1 MASIINTVRATVLSI
16 ANKNNYGYI
25 TPNDFNL
32 YAKQAQLDI
41 FEDYFYQYNSWIV
54 KQNARVSGSNYADII
69 KGLVEVI
76 DSFSSTKG
84 LINTGINL
92 FDLPSDYYLIDKIN
106 YYPNLTATGTLTFG
120 STLNTLIDATANFIN
135 GGQVAPGQLIVNTT
149 GGGIYSG
156 GSAFVV
162 SVDSNTQLTISTNDF
177 FTGLYG
183 DTSYAIL
190 STKGITEIERV
201 SQNKIFYLNS
211 SPLTTPGLSFPAYVL
226 GGANNINTGNTITV
240 YPESITTAGT
250 VVSQYIRYP
259 KDPNWTYATLAAGEP
274 LFDESAVDYQDYE
287 LPLSDQVNLIN
298 KILQYAGMSIRETE
312 LTQFGQIQE
321 KMDDS
326 QESPSLTS

>member
-54 KQNARVSGSNYADII
+54 KQNARVSGSDYADII

-92 FDLPSDYYLIDKIN
+92 FDLPDDYYLIDKIN

-120 STLNTLIDATANFIN
+120 SIGNTLIDSAANFIN

-149 GGGIYSG
+149 AGGLYSG

-162 SVDSNTQLTISTNDF
+162 SVDSNTQLTISTNNF
-177 FTGLYG
+177 FTGSFEG
-183 DTSYAIL
+183 TSYSIL

-240 YPESITTAGT
+240 YPESIVTAGT

-259 KDPNWTYATLAAGEP
+259 KDPNWTYATLNAGEP
-274 LFDESAVDYQDYE
+274 LFDESASDYQDFE

-298 KILQYAGMSIRETE
+298 KILQYAGMSIREIS
-312 LTQFGQIQE
+312 LTQFGQAQE
-321 KMDDS
+321 QMDDT
-326 QESPSLTS
+326 QQSPNLTS

>member
-54 KQNARVSGSNYADII
+54 KQNARVSGTDYADIV
-69 KGLVEVI
+69 KNLVEVI

-84 LINTGINL
+84 LINKGVNL
-92 FDLPSDYYLIDKIN
+92 FDLPDDYYLIDKIN
-106 YYPNLTATGTLTFG
+106 YYPNITATGTITFG
-120 STLNTLIDATANFIN
+120 STGTTLIDSAANFVS
-135 GGQVAPGQLIVNTT
+135 GGQVSSGQLVINTSS
-149 GGGIYSG
+149 GGLYSG
-156 GSAFVV
+156 ASAFVV
-162 SVDSNTQLTISTNDF
+162 SVDSETQLTISSNNF
-177 FTGLYG
+177 LTGSFEG
-183 DTSYAIL
+183 TSYSIL

-211 SPLTTPGLSFPAYVL
+211 TPLTAPGLLFPAYVL
-226 GGANNINTGNTITV
+226 GGANSVNTGNTITV
-240 YPESITTAGT
+240 YPDSIVNDGT

-259 KDPNWTYATLAAGEP
+259 KDPNWTYTTLTAGEP
-274 LFDESAVDYQDYE
+274 LFDESATDYQDFE

-298 KILQYAGMSIRETE
+298 KILQYAGMSIREIT
-312 LTQFGQIQE
+312 LTQFGQAQE
-321 KMDDS
+321 KMDGD

>member
-54 KQNARVSGSNYADII
+54 KQNARVSGSDYANII

-92 FDLPSDYYLIDKIN
+92 FDLPDDYYLIDKIN

-120 STLNTLIDATANFIN
+120 STGNTLIDSAATFVT
-135 GGQVAPGQLIVNTT
+135 GGQVVAGQLIVNTT

-162 SVDSNTQLTISTNDF
+162 SVDSETQLTISTNDF
-177 FTGLYG
+177 FTGTFEG
-183 DTSYAIL
+183 TSYSIL

-226 GGANNINTGNTITV
+226 GGANNVNTGNTITV
-240 YPESITTAGT
+240 YPESIVTAGT

-274 LFDESAVDYQDYE
+274 LFDESALDYQDFE
-287 LPLSDQVNLIN
+287 LPLSDQVNIIN
-298 KILQYAGMSIRETE
+298 KILQYAGMSIREIA
-312 LTQFGQIQE
+312 LTQFGQAEEQ
-321 KMDDS
+321 MDDK
-326 QESPSLTS
+326 QQG

>member
-54 KQNARVSGSNYADII
+54 KQNARVSGSDYADII

-92 FDLPSDYYLIDKIN
+92 FDLPDDYYLIDKIN
-106 YYPNLTATGTLTFG
+106 YYPNLTATGTFTFG
-120 STLNTLIDATANFIN
+120 SMANTLIDSAANFVT
-135 GGQVAPGQLIVNTT
+135 GGQVAAGQLIVNTT

-162 SVDSNTQLTISTNDF
+162 SVDSETQLTISTNNF
-177 FTGLYG
+177 FTGKFG
-183 DTSYAIL
+183 NTSYAIL
-190 STKGITEIERV
+190 STKGVTEIERV

-240 YPESITTAGT
+240 YPESIVTAGT

-259 KDPNWTYATLAAGEP
+259 KDPNWTYATLNAGEP
-274 LFDESAVDYQDYE
+274 LFDESALDYQDFE

-298 KILQYAGMSIRETE
+298 KILQYAGMSIREIA
-312 LTQFGQIQE
+312 LSQFGQVQE
-321 KMDDS
+321 QMDDK
-326 QESPSLTS
+326 QQG

>member
-54 KQNARVSGSNYADII
+54 KQNARVSGSDYADII

-92 FDLPSDYYLIDKIN
+92 FDLPDDYYLIDKIN

-120 STLNTLIDATANFIN
+120 STGNTLIDSAATFVT
-135 GGQVAPGQLIVNTT
+135 GGQVVAGQLIVNTT

-162 SVDSNTQLTISTNDF
+162 SVDSETQLTISTNDF
-177 FTGLYG
+177 FTGTFEG
-183 DTSYAIL
+183 TSYSIL

-226 GGANNINTGNTITV
+226 GGANNVNTGNTITV
-240 YPESITTAGT
+240 YPESIVTAGT

-274 LFDESAVDYQDYE
+274 LFDESALDYQDFE

-298 KILQYAGMSIRETE
+298 KILQYAGMSIRETS
-312 LTQFGQIQE
+312 LTQFGQAQE
-321 KMDDS
+321 QMDDT
-326 QESPSLTS
+326 QQSPNLTS

>member
-54 KQNARVSGSNYADII
+54 KQNARVSGSDYADII

-92 FDLPSDYYLIDKIN
+92 FDLPDDYYLIDKIN

-120 STLNTLIDATANFIN
+120 STGNTLIDSAANFVT
-135 GGQVAPGQLIVNTT
+135 GGQVVAGQLIVNTT

-162 SVDSNTQLTISTNDF
+162 SVDSETQLTISTNDF
-177 FTGLYG
+177 FTGTFEG
-183 DTSYAIL
+183 TSYSIL

-226 GGANNINTGNTITV
+226 GGANNVNTGNTITV
-240 YPESITTAGT
+240 YPESIVTAGT

-274 LFDESAVDYQDYE
+274 LFDESALDYQDFE

-298 KILQYAGMSIRETE
+298 KILQYAGMSIREIA
-312 LTQFGQIQE
+312 LTQFGQAEEQ
-321 KMDDS
+321 MDDK
-326 QESPSLTS
+326 QQG

>member
-54 KQNARVSGSNYADII
+54 KQNARVSGSDYANII

-92 FDLPSDYYLIDKIN
+92 FDLPDDYYLIDKIN

-120 STLNTLIDATANFIN
+120 SIGNTLIDSAANFIN

-149 GGGIYSG
+149 GGGLYSG

-162 SVDSNTQLTISTNDF
+162 SVDSNTQLTISTNNF
-177 FTGLYG
+177 FTGSFEG
-183 DTSYAIL
+183 TSYSIL

-240 YPESITTAGT
+240 YPESIVTAGT

-259 KDPNWTYATLAAGEP
+259 KDPNWTYATLNAGEP
-274 LFDESAVDYQDYE
+274 LFDESASDYQDFE

-298 KILQYAGMSIRETE
+298 KILQYAGMSIREIA
-312 LTQFGQIQE
+312 LTQFGQAEEQ
-321 KMDDS
+321 MDDK
-326 QESPSLTS
+326 QQG

>member
-54 KQNARVSGSNYADII
+54 KQNARVSGSDYADII

-92 FDLPSDYYLIDKIN
+92 FDLPDDYYLIDKIN

-120 STLNTLIDATANFIN
+120 STGNTLIDSAANFVT
-135 GGQVAPGQLIVNTT
+135 GGQVVAGQLIVNTT

-162 SVDSNTQLTISTNDF
+162 SVDSETQLTISTNNF
-177 FTGLYG
+177 FTGTFEG
-183 DTSYAIL
+183 TSYSIL

-226 GGANNINTGNTITV
+226 GGANNVNTGNTITV
-240 YPESITTAGT
+240 YPESIVTAGT

-274 LFDESAVDYQDYE
+274 LFDESALDYQDFE

-298 KILQYAGMSIRETE
+298 KILQYAGMSIREIA
-312 LTQFGQIQE
+312 LTQFGQVQDQ
-321 KMDDS
+321 MDDK
-326 QESPSLTS
+326 QQA

>member
-54 KQNARVSGSNYADII
+54 KQNARVSGSDYADII

-92 FDLPSDYYLIDKIN
+92 FDLPDDYYLIDKIN

-120 STLNTLIDATANFIN
+120 STGNTLIDSAATFVT
-135 GGQVAPGQLIVNTT
+135 GGQVVAGQLIVNTT

-162 SVDSNTQLTISTNDF
+162 SVDSETQLTISTNDF
-177 FTGLYG
+177 FTGTFG
-183 DTSYAIL
+183 GTSYSIL

-226 GGANNINTGNTITV
+226 GGANNVNTGNTITV
-240 YPESITTAGT
+240 YPESIVTAGT

-274 LFDESAVDYQDYE
+274 LFDESALDYQDFE
-287 LPLSDQVNLIN
+287 LPLSDQVNIIN
-298 KILQYAGMSIRETE
+298 KILQYAGMSIREIS
-312 LTQFGQIQE
+312 LTQFGQAQE
-321 KMDDS
+321 QMDDT
-326 QESPSLTS
+326 QQSPNLTS

>member
-54 KQNARVSGSNYADII
+54 KQNARVSGSDYADII

-92 FDLPSDYYLIDKIN
+92 FDLPDDYYLIDKIN

-120 STLNTLIDATANFIN
+120 STGNTLIDSAANFVT
-135 GGQVAPGQLIVNTT
+135 GGQVVAGQLIVNTT

-162 SVDSNTQLTISTNDF
+162 SVDSETQLTISTNDF
-177 FTGLYG
+177 FTGTFEG
-183 DTSYAIL
+183 TSYSIL

-226 GGANNINTGNTITV
+226 GGANNVNTGNTITV
-240 YPESITTAGT
+240 YPESIVTAGT

-274 LFDESAVDYQDYE
+274 LFDESALDYQDFE

-298 KILQYAGMSIRETE
+298 KILQYAGMSIREIS
-312 LTQFGQIQE
+312 LTQFGQAQE
-321 KMDDS
+321 QMDDT
-326 QESPSLTS
+326 QQSPNLT

>member
-54 KQNARVSGSNYADII
+54 KQNARVSGSNYANIV
-69 KGLVEVI
+69 KSLVEVI

-92 FDLPSDYYLIDKIN
+92 FDLPDDYYLIDKVN
-106 YYPNLTATGTLTFG
+106 YYPNITGTGTITFG
-120 STLNTLIDATANFIN
+120 STGTTLIDSAANFVN
-135 GGQVAPGQLIVNTT
+135 GGQVSSGQLITNTSS
-149 GGGIYSG
+149 GGLYSG
-156 GSAFVV
+156 ASAFVV
-162 SVDSNTQLTISTNDF
+162 SVDSNTQLTISSNDF
-177 FTGLYG
+177 LTGG
-183 DTSYAIL
+183 FEGTSYTIL
-190 STKGITEIERV
+190 STKGITEVERV

-211 SPLTTPGLSFPAYVL
+211 TPLTSPGLLFPAYVL

-240 YPESITTAGT
+240 YPESIVNAGT

-274 LFDESAVDYQDYE
+274 LFDESAADYQDFE
-287 LPLSDQVNLIN
+287 LPLSDQVNIIN
-298 KILQYAGMSIRETE
+298 KILQYAGMSIREVT
-312 LTQFGQIQE
+312 LTQFGQAQE

>member
-1 MASIINTVRATVLSI
+1 
-16 ANKNNYGYI
+16 
-25 TPNDFNL
+25 
-32 YAKQAQLDI
+32 
-41 FEDYFYQYNSWIV
+41 
-54 KQNARVSGSNYADII
+54 
-69 KGLVEVI
+69 VEVI

-92 FDLPSDYYLIDKIN
+92 FDLPDDYYLIDKIN

-120 STLNTLIDATANFIN
+120 STGNTLIDSAANFVT
-135 GGQVAPGQLIVNTT
+135 GGQVVAGQLIVNTT

-162 SVDSNTQLTISTNDF
+162 SVDSETQLTISTNDF
-177 FTGLYG
+177 FTGTFEG
-183 DTSYAIL
+183 TSYSIL

-226 GGANNINTGNTITV
+226 GGANNVNTGNTITV
-240 YPESITTAGT
+240 YPESIVTAGT

-259 KDPNWTYATLAAGEP
+259 KDPNWTYATLTAGEP
-274 LFDESAVDYQDYE
+274 LFDESALDYQDFE

-298 KILQYAGMSIRETE
+298 KILQYAGMSIREIPLVQFAQAEE
-312 LTQFGQIQE
+312 LA
-321 KMDDS
+321 DDK
-326 QESPSLTS
+326 QQG

>member
-54 KQNARVSGSNYADII
+54 KQNARVSGSDYADII

-92 FDLPSDYYLIDKIN
+92 FDLPDDYYLIDKIN

-120 STLNTLIDATANFIN
+120 SIGNTLIDSAANFIN

-149 GGGIYSG
+149 AGGLYSG

-162 SVDSNTQLTISTNDF
+162 SVDSNTQLTISTNNF
-177 FTGLYG
+177 FTGSFEG
-183 DTSYAIL
+183 TSYSIL

-240 YPESITTAGT
+240 YPESIVTAGT

-274 LFDESAVDYQDYE
+274 LFDESASDYQDFE

-298 KILQYAGMSIRETE
+298 KILQYAGMSIREIA
-312 LTQFGQIQE
+312 LTQFGQAEEQ
-321 KMDDS
+321 MDDK
-326 QESPSLTS
+326 QQG

>member
-54 KQNARVSGSNYADII
+54 KQNARVSGSDYADII

-92 FDLPSDYYLIDKIN
+92 FDLPDDYYLIDKIN

-120 STLNTLIDATANFIN
+120 STGNTLIDSAATFVT
-135 GGQVAPGQLIVNTT
+135 GGQVVAGQLIVNTT

-162 SVDSNTQLTISTNDF
+162 SVDSETQLTISTNDF
-177 FTGLYG
+177 FTGTFEG
-183 DTSYAIL
+183 TSYSIL

-226 GGANNINTGNTITV
+226 GGANNVNTGNTITV
-240 YPESITTAGT
+240 YPESIVTAGT

-274 LFDESAVDYQDYE
+274 LFDESAVDYQDFE

-298 KILQYAGMSIRETE
+298 KILQYAGMSIREIA
-312 LTQFGQIQE
+312 LTQFGQVQE

-326 QESPSLTS
+326 QESPNLTS

>member
-54 KQNARVSGSNYADII
+54 KQNARVSGSDYADII

-92 FDLPSDYYLIDKIN
+92 FDLPDDYYLIDKIN
-106 YYPNLTATGTLTFG
+106 YYPNITATGTLTFG
-120 STLNTLIDATANFIN
+120 STGNTLIDSAATFVT
-135 GGQVAPGQLIVNTT
+135 GGQVVAGQLIVNTT

-162 SVDSNTQLTISTNDF
+162 SVDSETQLTISTNDF
-177 FTGLYG
+177 FTGTFEG
-183 DTSYAIL
+183 TSYSIL

-226 GGANNINTGNTITV
+226 GGANNVNTGNTITV
-240 YPESITTAGT
+240 YPESIVTAGT

-274 LFDESAVDYQDYE
+274 LFDESALDYQDFE

-298 KILQYAGMSIRETE
+298 KILQYAGMSIREIA
-312 LTQFGQIQE
+312 LTQFGQAEEQ
-321 KMDDS
+321 MDDK
-326 QESPSLTS
+326 QQG

>member
-32 YAKQAQLDI
+32 YSKQAQLDI

-54 KQNARVSGSNYADII
+54 KQNARVSGSDYADII

-92 FDLPSDYYLIDKIN
+92 FDLPDDYYLIDKIN

-120 STLNTLIDATANFIN
+120 STGNTLIDSAATFVT
-135 GGQVAPGQLIVNTT
+135 GGQVVAGQLIVNTT

-162 SVDSNTQLTISTNDF
+162 SVDSETQLTISTNDF
-177 FTGLYG
+177 FTGTFEG
-183 DTSYAIL
+183 TSYSIL

-226 GGANNINTGNTITV
+226 GGANNVNTGNTITV
-240 YPESITTAGT
+240 YPESIVTAGT

-274 LFDESAVDYQDYE
+274 LFDESASDYQDFE

-298 KILQYAGMSIRETE
+298 KILQYAGMSIREIS
-312 LTQFGQIQE
+312 LTQFGQAQE
-321 KMDDS
+321 QMDDT
-326 QESPSLTS
+326 QQSPNLTS

>member
-54 KQNARVSGSNYADII
+54 KQNARVSGSDYADII

-92 FDLPSDYYLIDKIN
+92 FDLPDDYYLIDKIN

-120 STLNTLIDATANFIN
+120 STGNTLIDSAANFVT
-135 GGQVAPGQLIVNTT
+135 GGQVVAGQLIVNTT

-162 SVDSNTQLTISTNDF
+162 SVDSETQLTISTNDF
-177 FTGLYG
+177 FTGTFEG
-183 DTSYAIL
+183 TSYSIL

-226 GGANNINTGNTITV
+226 GGANNVNTGNTITV
-240 YPESITTAGT
+240 YPESIVTAGT

-274 LFDESAVDYQDYE
+274 LFDESALDYQDFE
-287 LPLSDQVNLIN
+287 LPLSDQVNIIN
-298 KILQYAGMSIRETE
+298 KILQYAGMSIREIA
-312 LTQFGQIQE
+312 LTQFGQVQE

-326 QESPSLTS
+326 QESPNLTS

>member
-54 KQNARVSGSNYADII
+54 KQNARVSGSDYADII

-92 FDLPSDYYLIDKIN
+92 FDLPDDYYLIDKIN

-120 STLNTLIDATANFIN
+120 SIGNTLIDSAANFIN

-149 GGGIYSG
+149 AGGLYSG

-162 SVDSNTQLTISTNDF
+162 SVDSNTQLTISTNNF
-177 FTGLYG
+177 FTGSFEG
-183 DTSYAIL
+183 TSYSIL

-240 YPESITTAGT
+240 YPESIVTAGT

-274 LFDESAVDYQDYE
+274 LFDESASDYQDFE

-298 KILQYAGMSIRETE
+298 KILQYAGMSIREIS
-312 LTQFGQIQE
+312 LTQFGQAQE
-321 KMDDS
+321 QMDDT
-326 QESPSLTS
+326 QQSPNLTS

>member
-54 KQNARVSGSNYADII
+54 KQNARVSGSDYADII

-92 FDLPSDYYLIDKIN
+92 FDLPDDYYLIDKIN

-120 STLNTLIDATANFIN
+120 STGNTLIDSAATFVT
-135 GGQVAPGQLIVNTT
+135 GGQVVAGQLIVNTT

-162 SVDSNTQLTISTNDF
+162 SVDSETQLTISTNNF
-177 FTGLYG
+177 FTGTFG
-183 DTSYAIL
+183 GTSYSIL

-226 GGANNINTGNTITV
+226 GGANNVNTGNTITV
-240 YPESITTAGT
+240 YPESIVTAGT

-274 LFDESAVDYQDYE
+274 LFDESALDYQDFE
-287 LPLSDQVNLIN
+287 LPLSDQVNIIN
-298 KILQYAGMSIRETE
+298 KILQYAGMSIREIS
-312 LTQFGQIQE
+312 LTQFGQAQE
-321 KMDDS
+321 QMDDT
-326 QESPSLTS
+326 QQ

>member
-54 KQNARVSGSNYADII
+54 KQNARVSGSDYADII

-92 FDLPSDYYLIDKIN
+92 FDLPDDYYLIDKIN

-120 STLNTLIDATANFIN
+120 SIGNTLIDSAANFIN

-149 GGGIYSG
+149 AGGLYSG

-162 SVDSNTQLTISTNDF
+162 SVDSNTQLTISTNNF
-177 FTGLYG
+177 FTGSFEG
-183 DTSYAIL
+183 TSYSIL

-240 YPESITTAGT
+240 YPESIVTAGT

-274 LFDESAVDYQDYE
+274 LFDESASDYQDFE

-298 KILQYAGMSIRETE
+298 KILQYAGMSIREIA
-312 LTQFGQIQE
+312 LTQFGQAQE
-321 KMDDS
+321 QMDDTQQS
-326 QESPSLTS
+326 RIRS

>member
-54 KQNARVSGSNYADII
+54 KQNARVSGSDYADII

-92 FDLPSDYYLIDKIN
+92 FDLPDDYYLIDKIN

-120 STLNTLIDATANFIN
+120 STGNTLIDSAATFVT
-135 GGQVAPGQLIVNTT
+135 GGQVVAGQLIVNTT

-162 SVDSNTQLTISTNDF
+162 SVDSETQLTISTNDF
-177 FTGLYG
+177 FTGTFEG
-183 DTSYAIL
+183 TSYSIL

-226 GGANNINTGNTITV
+226 GGANNVNTGNTITV
-240 YPESITTAGT
+240 YPESIVTAGT

-274 LFDESAVDYQDYE
+274 LFDESALDYQDFE
-287 LPLSDQVNLIN
+287 LPLSDQVNIIN
-298 KILQYAGMSIRETE
+298 KILQYAGMSIREIA
-312 LTQFGQIQE
+312 LTQFGQVQE

-326 QESPSLTS
+326 QESPNLTS

>member
-54 KQNARVSGSNYADII
+54 KQNARVSGSDYADII

-92 FDLPSDYYLIDKIN
+92 FDLPDDYYLIDKIN

-120 STLNTLIDATANFIN
+120 SIGNTLIDSAANFIN

-149 GGGIYSG
+149 AGGLYSG

-162 SVDSNTQLTISTNDF
+162 SVDSNTQLTISTNNF
-177 FTGLYG
+177 FTGSFEG
-183 DTSYAIL
+183 TSYSIL

-240 YPESITTAGT
+240 YPESIVTAGT

-274 LFDESAVDYQDYE
+274 LFDESASDYQDFE

-298 KILQYAGMSIRETE
+298 KILQYAGMSIREIA
-312 LTQFGQIQE
+312 LTQFGQAQE
-321 KMDDS
+321 QMDDK
-326 QESPSLTS
+326 QQG

>member
-54 KQNARVSGSNYADII
+54 KQNARVSGSDYADII

-92 FDLPSDYYLIDKIN
+92 FDLPDDYYLIDKIN

-120 STLNTLIDATANFIN
+120 STGNTLIDSAANFVT
-135 GGQVAPGQLIVNTT
+135 GGQVVAGQLIVNTT

-162 SVDSNTQLTISTNDF
+162 SVDSETQLTISTNDF
-177 FTGLYG
+177 FTGTFEG
-183 DTSYAIL
+183 TSYSIL

-226 GGANNINTGNTITV
+226 GGANNVNTGNTITV
-240 YPESITTAGT
+240 YPESIVTAGT

-274 LFDESAVDYQDYE
+274 LFDESAPDYQDFE

-298 KILQYAGMSIRETE
+298 KILQYAGMSIREIS
-312 LTQFGQIQE
+312 LTQFGQAQE
-321 KMDDS
+321 QMDDT
-326 QESPSLTS
+326 QQSPNLT

>member
-54 KQNARVSGSNYADII
+54 KQNARVSGSDYADII

-92 FDLPSDYYLIDKIN
+92 FDLPDDYYLIDKIN

-120 STLNTLIDATANFIN
+120 STGNTLIDSAATFVT
-135 GGQVAPGQLIVNTT
+135 GGQVVAGQLIVNTT

-162 SVDSNTQLTISTNDF
+162 SVDSETQLTISTNDF
-177 FTGLYG
+177 FTGTFEG
-183 DTSYAIL
+183 TSYSIL

-226 GGANNINTGNTITV
+226 GGANNVNTGNTITV
-240 YPESITTAGT
+240 YPESIVTAGT

-259 KDPNWTYATLAAGEP
+259 KDPNWTYATLTAGEP
-274 LFDESAVDYQDYE
+274 LFDESALDYQDFE

-298 KILQYAGMSIRETE
+298 KILQYAGMSIREIS
-312 LTQFGQIQE
+312 LTQFGQAQE
-321 KMDDS
+321 QMDDT
-326 QESPSLTS
+326 QQSPNLTS

>member
-54 KQNARVSGSNYADII
+54 KQNARVSGSDYADII

-92 FDLPSDYYLIDKIN
+92 FDLPDDYYLIDKIN

-120 STLNTLIDATANFIN
+120 STGNTLIDSAATFVT
-135 GGQVAPGQLIVNTT
+135 GGQVVAGQLIVNTT

-162 SVDSNTQLTISTNDF
+162 SVDSETQLTISTNDF
-177 FTGLYG
+177 FTGTFEG
-183 DTSYAIL
+183 TSYSIL

-226 GGANNINTGNTITV
+226 GGANNVNTGNTITV
-240 YPESITTAGT
+240 YPESIVTAGT

-274 LFDESAVDYQDYE
+274 LFDESALDYQDFE
-287 LPLSDQVNLIN
+287 LPLSDQVNIIN
-298 KILQYAGMSIRETE
+298 KILQYAGMSIREIA
-312 LTQFGQIQE
+312 LTQFGQAEEQ
-321 KMDDS
+321 MDDK
-326 QESPSLTS
+326 QQG

>member
-54 KQNARVSGSNYADII
+54 KQNARVSGTDYADIV
-69 KGLVEVI
+69 KNLVEVI

-84 LINTGINL
+84 LVNKGVNL
-92 FDLPSDYYLIDKIN
+92 FDLPDDYYLIDKIN
-106 YYPNLTATGTLTFG
+106 YYPNITATGTITFG
-120 STLNTLIDATANFIN
+120 STGTTLIDSAANFVS
-135 GGQVAPGQLIVNTT
+135 GGQVSSGQLVINTSS
-149 GGGIYSG
+149 GGLYSG
-156 GSAFVV
+156 ASAFVV
-162 SVDSNTQLTISTNDF
+162 SGDSETQLTISSNNF
-177 FTGLYG
+177 LTGSFEG
-183 DTSYAIL
+183 TSYSIL

-211 SPLTTPGLSFPAYVL
+211 TPLTAPGLLFPAYVL
-226 GGANNINTGNTITV
+226 GGANSVNTGNTITV
-240 YPESITTAGT
+240 YPDSIVNDGT

-259 KDPNWTYATLAAGEP
+259 KDPNWTYTTLTAGEP
-274 LFDESAVDYQDYE
+274 LFDESATDYQDFE

-298 KILQYAGMSIRETE
+298 KILQYAGMSIRETT
-312 LTQFGQIQE
+312 LTQFGQAQE
-321 KMDDS
+321 KMDGD